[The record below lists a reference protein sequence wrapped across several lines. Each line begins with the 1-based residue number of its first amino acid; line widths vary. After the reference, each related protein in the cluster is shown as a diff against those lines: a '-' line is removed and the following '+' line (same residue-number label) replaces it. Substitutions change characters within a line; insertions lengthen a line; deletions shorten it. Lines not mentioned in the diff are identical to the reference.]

1 MKILISI
8 CLILCFASNVT
19 AKQYK
24 FKLTGSITSISHQ
37 EQTHESLP
45 GGPPPLWNEPYFLVG
60 DEVEF
65 EFVLDDSAICD
76 EFGNGFTDAIEDFK
90 FNLSNNSLGTYT
102 GGSSTSEDLYI
113 WQDADSST
121 NPPSPFTRFF
131 VEAVKNLN
139 FPDLDGDYYPWLFGF
154 DNIAFDLLDSP
165 NINAGDSLADVLNG
179 IDIKEDVYLVQGID
193 NYGIGTA
200 TFNLFFT
207 ATPPTETTVNSDR
220 SVYGILDSIEITE
233 YNTLTLNTYKSYDMQ
248 NWELIESKEIQSED
262 ALFLKSEIVTQ

>member
-1 MKILISI
+1 MKNLISI
-8 CLILCFASNVT
+8 CLILCIASNLT

-24 FKLTGSITSISHQ
+24 FKLTGSITSGN
-37 EQTHESLP
+37 LA
-45 GGPPPLWNEPYFLVG
+45 PYFFVG
-60 DEVEF
+60 DGVEF

-76 EFGNGFTDAIEDFK
+76 EVGIFTDAIKDFK

-102 GGSSTSEDLYI
+102 GGSSSSEDLWS
-113 WQDADSST
+113 WQDTDSST

-139 FPDLDGDYYPWLFGF
+139 FPDLDGNYYPWLFGF

-165 NINAGDSLADVLNG
+165 NINAGDSFADILNG
-179 IDIKEDVYLVQGID
+179 IDIKEDVYLVSPMNSSGTN
-193 NYGIGTA
+193 NYGTGTA

-207 ATPPTETTVNSDR
+207 ATPPTETTGNIAV
-220 SVYGILDSIEITE
+220 SVYGILDNIEITD
-233 YNTLTLNTYKSYDMQ
+233 YNTLTLNTYKSNDMQ